1 MISTR
6 FIGQLGNQLVIY
18 TIGKILSEKTGQ
30 RYQPMRKWLD
40 KKGRPVKWNGPELF
54 SPTPSPGKTAQGK
67 PQEVYI
73 THWFDYDSI
82 DSDLPINVVHGYFQ
96 RFELFRDYT
105 DKIRNEWLKIQR
117 PFVDTDDDSVYIHC
131 RRTDYVGGNPDIQ
144 GESHTIEHFAK
155 CLDHFHDAKKMVV
168 VTDNPNDPWLHEFH
182 KLGKPWTISGLTW
195 DDDFMLLA
203 SCKNMIMSQS
213 TYSWWAGFL
222 GRAEKIVCPMFEGT
236 FWHNGV
242 GLYGP
247 ASPDYP
253 NLYVDIEPERWI
265 WVQ

>member
-1 MISTR
+1 M
-6 FIGQLGNQLVIY
+6 GQLGNQMFQY
-18 TIGKILSEKTGQ
+18 TFGKILSEKTGQ
-30 RYQPMRKWLD
+30 RYQAMRKWLD
-40 KKGRPVKWNGPELF
+40 KKGRPVKWNGLEMF
-54 SPTPSPGKTAQGK
+54 CPTPSAGETRRGK
-67 PQEVYI
+67 PQEI
-73 THWFDYDSI
+73 RTGHWVDYEILDPER
-82 DSDLPINVVHGYFQ
+82 PINVLCGYFQ
-96 RFELFRDYT
+96 RFEMIRDYT
-105 DKIRNEWLKIQR
+105 DKIRKEWLKIQR
-117 PFVDTDDDSVYIHC
+117 PFVETDDDAVYIHV
-131 RRTDYVGGNPDIQ
+131 RRTDYVNRDPTVTGL
-144 GESHTIEHFAK
+144 SHTIEQFAA
-155 CLDHFHDAKKMVV
+155 CLDHFPDAKKMVI
-168 VTDNPNDPWLHEFH
+168 VTDDPNDPWLQEFH
-182 KLGKPWTISGLTW
+182 KLGLPWTISGLSW

-253 NLYVDIEPERWI
+253 NLYVDTEPERWL